1 MSRFDDIAAEL
12 ESCTNLIGEE
22 SLAEVEKAFGVP
34 IGTELRRY
42 ILEYGYIAYEYVE
55 LYGVNSNQGLDSD
68 MVKQTAYLHE
78 YFPVTAEYIALGGDG
93 EVGYTLVDSEDHV
106 YDFDPDSSK
115 PEPTGLQLFDS
126 IVKCYE
132 EVKEG

>member
-1 MSRFDDIAAEL
+1 MSRFEDIAVEL
-12 ESCTNLIGEE
+12 ESCTNLIGED

-34 IGTELRRY
+34 IGRELRRY

-55 LYGVNSNQGLDSD
+55 LYGVNANQGLDSD

-78 YFPVTAEYIALGGDG
+78 YYPATAGYIALGGDG
-93 EVGYTLVDSEDHV
+93 ETGYALVDSEDHV

-115 PEPTGLQLFDS
+115 PEPTGLQLFDY
-126 IVKCYE
+126 IAKCYE